1 MIASPLRAW
10 SSIMN
15 DIIATMTAVSGLIA
29 RGSDLAR
36 VEARSIAA
44 ERERRTD
51 DAYKSP
57 TWVVLLPVSV
67 AYTGG
72 GQEEP
77 FEQLMTLQSAI
88 AKAVHLATLVTQL
101 RFRVFPNRRVTRPH
115 PELGRS

>member
-1 MIASPLRAW
+1 
-10 SSIMN
+10 MN
-15 DIIATMTAVSGLIA
+15 DITTTMTAVAGLIT
-29 RGSDLAR
+29 RGSDIAR
-36 VEARSIAA
+36 AEAQSIAA

-77 FEQLMTLQSAI
+77 FEGLMSLQSAI
-88 AKAVHLATLVTQL
+88 AKAVHWATLVPQL
-101 RFRVFPNRRVTRPH
+101 CFRFLSKPRATRPH
-115 PELGRS
+115 PELSSS

>member
-1 MIASPLRAW
+1 
-10 SSIMN
+10 MN

-29 RGSDLAR
+29 RGSDRAR
-36 VEARSIAA
+36 AEAKSIAA

-101 RFRVFPNRRVTRPH
+101 RFRVLPNRRVTRAH
-115 PELGRS
+115 AELGRS

>member
-1 MIASPLRAW
+1 
-10 SSIMN
+10 MN
-15 DIIATMTAVSGLIA
+15 DIIATMTAVSGLIT
-29 RGSDLAR
+29 RGSDSAR
-36 VEARSIAA
+36 AETKSIAT
-44 ERERRTD
+44 ERKRRTD
-51 DAYKSP
+51 DAYKNA

-77 FEQLMTLQSAI
+77 FERLMTLQSAI

-101 RFRVFPNRRVTRPH
+101 RFRVFRNHRVTRPQ